1 VAIYLFRDKCLTVRT
16 MRATQGLECLV
27 RAFTARFFLALSIV
41 SAQAQAAPLTLGCSG
56 IVTSR
61 QVSKHGIPGEPE
73 KKDVVGMSIVVDF
86 DQRTLAG
93 FWTEEDGVHNALPI
107 TEFDAN
113 SVNFHGAKGNKDSIL
128 FFIDGTV
135 DRITGKV
142 DANETW
148 YWRSGG
154 QSFVV
159 WDLQCKP
166 TKPLF

>member
-1 VAIYLFRDKCLTVRT
+1 
-16 MRATQGLECLV
+16 V
-27 RAFTARFFLALSIV
+27 RAFSAGLLAVLWLF

-56 IVTSR
+56 TVTSR
-61 QVSKHGIPGEPE
+61 LLSKHGIPGEPE
-73 KKDVVGMSIVVDF
+73 KKNVVGMSIVVDF
-86 DQRTLAG
+86 DQKTLAG
-93 FWTEEDGVHNALPI
+93 FWKEEDGVHNLLPI

-113 SVNFHGAKGNKDSIL
+113 SVSFRGTRGTKESIL
-128 FFIDGTV
+128 YFIEGAV

-148 YWRSGG
+148 HWRSGG

-166 TKPLF
+166 TKPIF

>member
-1 VAIYLFRDKCLTVRT
+1 
-16 MRATQGLECLV
+16 V
-27 RAFTARFFLALSIV
+27 RAFPAGFFLALSLI

-61 QVSKHGIPGEPE
+61 QISKHGIPGEPE
-73 KKDVVGMSIVVDF
+73 KKDVMGMSIVVDF

-113 SVNFHGAKGNKDSIL
+113 SVSFHGTKGNKDSIL

-142 DANETW
+142 DANERW
-148 YWRSGG
+148 HWRSGG